1 MEFPKI
7 KDPKRLPEKVSA
19 LLEESILNGKFARK
33 ERLPSESALAN
44 AFGVS
49 RAVIRE
55 ATQNLK
61 AQGLIEARTGSGNY
75 VKDFG
80 NDQIAKVFERFGIL
94 HPDRDVI
101 IDFIDLRM
109 LIELESVR
117 LLVEKHDR
125 VAIGEL
131 LRVVEQMGSVVNKDL
146 KAYSTLDTAFHL
158 TLARSSGNLLYP
170 ILLEPIRRLGLRYGV
185 TKAPQHDRLDKH
197 HGISYEDHKAI
208 FQSINRRDLEGAV
221 SRLKEHIDRSKRTY
235 LERVAGVFETK
246 F

>member
-7 KDPKRLPEKVSA
+7 KDDKRLPQKVSE
-19 LLEESILNGKFARK
+19 LLEQSILNGQFARK
-33 ERLPSESALAN
+33 ERLPSESALAS

-75 VKDFG
+75 VKEFG
-80 NDQIAKVFERFGIL
+80 NDQISKVLERFGIL

-101 IDFIDLRM
+101 VDFIDLRM

-117 LLVEKHDR
+117 LLITRHDR
-125 VAIGEL
+125 DAIREL
-131 LRVVEQMGSVVNKDL
+131 LHIVERMGGVVNRDL
-146 KAYSTLDTAFHL
+146 EAYSALDEEFHL
-158 TLARSSGNLLYP
+158 TLARNSGNLLYP
-170 ILLEPIRRLGLRYGV
+170 IMLEPIRRLGLRYGV
-185 TKAPQHDRLDKH
+185 TKAPRDDRLDKH
-197 HGISYEDHKAI
+197 HEISYEDHKAI
-208 FQSINRRDLEGAV
+208 FQSINRRNLEGA
-221 SRLKEHIDRSKRTY
+221 SRKMKEHIGRSKRTY
-235 LERVAGVFETK
+235 LERVEGVFETE